1 MSEHID
7 SIVKAAAE
15 RAAVYNVNN
24 FLFIRYIQT
33 KCVRACEFVLLLN
46 EMHKHTSGPEL
57 AVTVS

>member
-24 FLFIRYIQT
+24 FFIYS
-33 KCVRACEFVLLLN
+33 V
-46 EMHKHTSGPEL
+46 HTDK
-57 AVTVS
+57 TC